1 MFLFVVFTSESKFR
15 YQFNKDRKTFTLAL
29 PLGGKTSQELR
40 IPPMLTTP
48 HMSIPQMD
56 LNISPM
62 EISIPTFTIPSDY
75 DLTLPLMGMIELSG
89 KVKSNYYNLEGM
101 VSAGNNTVE
110 SPSYM
115 AKFKVMADSP
125 MELLSFT
132 SEGKM
137 ILFDIFTNVLANKLY
152 FIGVK

>member
-1 MFLFVVFTSESKFR
+1 MFLFLNSESKFR
-15 YQFNKDRKTFTLAL
+15 YQFNKDRMTITLAL
-29 PLGGKTSQELR
+29 PLGGKTSQQFR
-40 IPPMLTTP
+40 IPKMLTTP
-48 HMSIPQMD
+48 QMSMPQMG
-56 LNISPM
+56 LELSPM

-75 DLTLPLMGMIELSG
+75 ELTLPLMGMMEVSG

-115 AKFKVMADSP
+115 AKFNVMADSP

-132 SEGKM
+132 SEGEM
-137 ILFDIFTNVLANKLY
+137 ILLDIFRNVLNCTTVNVIY
-152 FIGVK
+152 